1 MKIEDFAIIKKNKK
15 KVKSLMKKKITEEI
29 NITHICQKNL
39 LELIHYMI
47 DLFNN

>member
-29 NITHICQKNL
+29 NITHIC
-39 LELIHYMI
+39 
-47 DLFNN
+47 